1 MKHKGLRVFLV
12 IAIFASLGLVAYKVT
27 QNIRKNRLTF
37 LDYVPGP
44 VLQVKDFRRTKVEGG
59 RKVWDVAGEEARYLK
74 AEKEAVI
81 KRPRIVFY
89 AKSGDTIEVTGN
101 EGRLFFTDQDMEKMQ
116 LQGEIRVNYQGFVL
130 QTDEILYLKSTD
142 QMISPAKVIIRG
154 EGLELE
160 GIGMEISL
168 QDEKFRLLQKVKTK
182 LQPEQL
188 GNKRTRSNGKK
199 EAGR

>member
-27 QNIRKNRLTF
+27 QNIRKNRLAF
-37 LDYVPGP
+37 LDYVPEAALH
-44 VLQVKDFRRTKVEGG
+44 VMDFHRTKVEGG

-116 LQGEIRVNYQGFVL
+116 LQGEIQVNYQGFVL
-130 QTDEILYLKSTD
+130 ETDEILYLKSTD

-188 GNKRTRSNGKK
+188 GNKRTGSNGKK